1 MTAIDREATD
11 VVLVGSFKKWR
22 IREGVGLIE
31 ECRRMGCIKE
41 TAAPTATMRTTARM
55 PTTTTTK
62 EGEWNKRKEEHKK
75 KKRNCGGP
83 KEGEGRVISRR
94 GWTE

>member
-11 VVLVGSFKKWR
+11 VVLVESFKKWR
-22 IREGVGLIE
+22 MREGAGLIE

-55 PTTTTTK
+55 PTTTTK
-62 EGEWNKRKEEHKK
+62 EGEWNKRKEEPQKK
-75 KKRNCGGP
+75 KLNCGGP
-83 KEGEGRVISRR
+83 EEGEGRVISRR
-94 GWTE
+94 AWTE